1 MGTVWAFF
9 GAEAKVQFCTVCRN
23 CTSQKKMSADG
34 NKVDD
39 NLGDTLDEGLEDD
52 LSGVNGK
59 EE

>member
-1 MGTVWAFF
+1 
-9 GAEAKVQFCTVCRN
+9 
-23 CTSQKKMSADG
+23 MSADG